1 MIKKAA
7 PIMIIA
13 AGSLWGMLGIFVR
26 SLDAYGFTSLE
37 ITCLRSLVT
46 FLLILAFLLCY
57 DKNQLKIRKNDLWMF
72 AGSGILSI
80 AFFSF
85 CYFKT
90 ITLSS
95 LSAAA
100 VLLYTAPVFAVF
112 LSAILFKETVS
123 RIKILALVLAVTG
136 CAFTT
141 GLFGGDSNLTVSAVL
156 FGLGA
161 GFGYSLYSIFGKF
174 ALKKYSALTLTFYTF
189 VFSFIA
195 TLLMA
200 HPVSLAGKIASHP
213 KSILTIIL
221 CGIFSGVVPYIL
233 YTFGLG
239 YTEAGRASIL
249 ASIEPVMATCISVLY
264 FGEPLGLTGVCGI
277 VLVLAALVIMNYN
290 HTDSPKTDS
299 VEKGF

>member
-1 MIKKAA
+1 MRKKTA
-7 PIMIIA
+7 PIMIIG

-26 SLDAYGFTSLE
+26 SLDAFGFTSME
-37 ITCLRSLVT
+37 ITCLRSLIT
-46 FLLILAFLLCY
+46 FLFILAFLFCY
-57 DKNQLKIRKNDLWMF
+57 DKKQLIIHKNDLWMF

-112 LSAILFKETVS
+112 LSAVLFKEPVT
-123 RIKILALVLAVTG
+123 RTKILALLLAVSG
-136 CAFTT
+136 CTFTT
-141 GLFGGDSNLTVSAVL
+141 GLLGGSANLSVSAVL

-174 ALKKYSALTLTFYTF
+174 ALKKYPALTLTFYTF

-195 TLLMA
+195 TLLMS
-200 HPVSLAGKIASHP
+200 HPLSLAAKIAGQP
-213 KSILTIIL
+213 KSIPVIIL

-233 YTFGLG
+233 YTFGLK
-239 YTEAGRASIL
+239 YIEASRASIL
-249 ASIEPVMATCISVLY
+249 ASIEPVAATCISVFY
-264 FGEPLGLTGVCGI
+264 FGEPLGLTGFCGI
-277 VLVLAALVIMNYN
+277 VLVLTALAVMNFN
-290 HTDSPKTDS
+290 GCGSPDTNQ
-299 VEKGF
+299 KGC

>member
-1 MIKKAA
+1 MKKLA
-7 PIMIIA
+7 PLMIIG

-26 SLDAYGFTSLE
+26 SLDAWGFTSME
-37 ITCLRSLVT
+37 ITCLRSLIT

-57 DKNQLKIRKNDLWMF
+57 DKKQLAIDKNDLWMF

-112 LSAILFKETVS
+112 LSAALFKEAVNK
-123 RIKILALVLAVTG
+123 IKILALVLAVTG

-141 GLFGGDSNLTVSAVL
+141 GLFGGDADLSVSAVL

-161 GFGYSLYSIFGKF
+161 GFGYSLYSIFGTF
-174 ALKKYSALTLTFYTF
+174 ALKKYPALTLTFYTF

-200 HPVSLAGKIASHP
+200 HPVSLAGKIAAHP
-213 KSILTIIL
+213 ESILTIIL

-233 YTFGLG
+233 YTFGLK
-239 YTEAGRASIL
+239 YIEAGRASIL
-249 ASIEPVMATCISVLY
+249 ASIEPVVATCISVFY
-264 FGEPLGLTGVCGI
+264 FDEPLGLTGICGI
-277 VLVLAALVIMNYN
+277 ILVLAALTMMNHN
-290 HTDSPKTDS
+290 NPEPSGAD
-299 VEKGF
+299 

>member
-1 MIKKAA
+1 MKKLA
-7 PIMIIA
+7 PLMIIG

-26 SLDAYGFTSLE
+26 SLDAWGFTSME
-37 ITCLRSLVT
+37 ITCLRSLIT

-57 DKNQLKIRKNDLWMF
+57 DKKQLAIQKNDLWMF

-95 LSAAA
+95 LSVAA

-112 LSAILFKETVS
+112 LSAVLFKEAVDK
-123 RIKILALVLAVTG
+123 IKILALILAVIG

-141 GLFGGDSNLTVSAVL
+141 GLFGGDADLSVRAVL

-161 GFGYSLYSIFGKF
+161 GFGYSLYSIFGTF
-174 ALKKYSALTLTFYTF
+174 ALKKYPAFTLTFYTF

-200 HPVSLAGKIASHP
+200 HPVSLARKVAAHP
-213 KSILTIIL
+213 ESILTIIL
-221 CGIFSGVVPYIL
+221 CGIFSGVIPYIL
-233 YTFGLG
+233 YTFGLK
-239 YTEAGRASIL
+239 YIEAGRASIL
-249 ASIEPVMATCISVLY
+249 ASIEPVVATCISVFY
-264 FGEPLGLTGVCGI
+264 FDEPLSLTGICGI
-277 VLVLAALVIMNYN
+277 VLVLAALAMMNYN
-290 HTDSPKTDS
+290 NAESSRTD
-299 VEKGF
+299 

>member
-1 MIKKAA
+1 MKKLA
-7 PIMIIA
+7 PLMIIG

-26 SLDAYGFTSLE
+26 SLDALGFTSME
-37 ITCLRSLVT
+37 ITCLRSLIT

-57 DKNQLKIRKNDLWMF
+57 DKKQLAIQKNDLWMF

-95 LSAAA
+95 LSVAA

-112 LSAILFKETVS
+112 LSAVLFKEAVDK
-123 RIKILALVLAVTG
+123 IKILALILAVIG

-141 GLFGGDSNLTVSAVL
+141 GLFGGDADLSVRAVL

-161 GFGYSLYSIFGKF
+161 GFGYSLYSIFGTF
-174 ALKKYSALTLTFYTF
+174 ALKKYPAFTLTFYTF

-200 HPVSLAGKIASHP
+200 HPVSLARKVAAHP
-213 KSILTIIL
+213 ESILTIIL
-221 CGIFSGVVPYIL
+221 CGIFSGVIPYIL
-233 YTFGLG
+233 YTFGLK
-239 YTEAGRASIL
+239 YIEAGRASIL
-249 ASIEPVMATCISVLY
+249 ASIEPVVATCISVFY
-264 FGEPLGLTGVCGI
+264 FDEPLSLTGICGI
-277 VLVLAALVIMNYN
+277 VLVLAALAMMNYN
-290 HTDSPKTDS
+290 NAESSRTD
-299 VEKGF
+299 

>member
-1 MIKKAA
+1 
-7 PIMIIA
+7 MIIG

-26 SLDAYGFTSLE
+26 SLDAWGFTSME
-37 ITCLRSLVT
+37 ITCLRSLIT

-57 DKNQLKIRKNDLWMF
+57 DKKQLAIQKNDLWMF

-95 LSAAA
+95 LSVAA

-112 LSAILFKETVS
+112 LSAVLFKEAVDK
-123 RIKILALVLAVTG
+123 IKILALILAVIG

-141 GLFGGDSNLTVSAVL
+141 GLFGGDADLSVRAVL

-161 GFGYSLYSIFGKF
+161 GFGYSLYSIFGTF
-174 ALKKYSALTLTFYTF
+174 ALKKYPAFTLTFYTF

-200 HPVSLAGKIASHP
+200 HPVSLARKVAAHP
-213 KSILTIIL
+213 ESILTIIL
-221 CGIFSGVVPYIL
+221 CGIFSGVIPYIL
-233 YTFGLG
+233 YTFGLK
-239 YTEAGRASIL
+239 YIEAGRASIL
-249 ASIEPVMATCISVLY
+249 ASIEPVVATCISVFY
-264 FGEPLGLTGVCGI
+264 FDEPLSLTGICGI
-277 VLVLAALVIMNYN
+277 VLVLAALAMMNYN
-290 HTDSPKTDS
+290 NAESSRTD
-299 VEKGF
+299 

>member
-1 MIKKAA
+1 
-7 PIMIIA
+7 MIIG

-26 SLDAYGFTSLE
+26 SLDAWGFTSME
-37 ITCLRSLVT
+37 ITCLRSLIT

-57 DKNQLKIRKNDLWMF
+57 DKKQFAIQKNDLWMF

-95 LSAAA
+95 LSVAA

-112 LSAILFKETVS
+112 LSAVLFKEAVNK
-123 RIKILALVLAVTG
+123 IKILALVLTVIG

-141 GLFGGDSNLTVSAVL
+141 GLFGGDAYLSVRAVL

-161 GFGYSLYSIFGKF
+161 GFGYSLYSIFGTF
-174 ALKKYSALTLTFYTF
+174 ALKKYPAFTLTFYTF

-200 HPVSLAGKIASHP
+200 HPVSLARKVAAHP
-213 KSILTIIL
+213 ESILTIIL

-233 YTFGLG
+233 YTFGLK
-239 YTEAGRASIL
+239 YIEAGRASIL
-249 ASIEPVMATCISVLY
+249 ASIEPVVATCISVFY
-264 FGEPLGLTGVCGI
+264 FDEPMSLTGICGI
-277 VLVLAALVIMNYN
+277 ILVLAALAMMNYN
-290 HTDSPKTDS
+290 NAESSRTD
-299 VEKGF
+299 